1 MKITKKWL
9 EEKKACASGID
20 YVAEKGWLDLE
31 GAELAHKLAAANQI
45 DYTHWLFK
53 NILTHKN
60 LRLWAIYSAEQVLPI
75 WAAYNPDNDTPQRA
89 IAAAKA
95 DAENPM
101 DENRMA
107 ARAAAEAAWDA
118 AGDTA
123 RAAAWAAADAARAAR
138 AAAWAAADA
147 AGMAA
152 AWAARA
158 ARAAAWA
165 AAWAAWTAWT
175 AWTDRGRRAAWDA
188 AGEDAGDAAG
198 DAKKEMQLKIIN
210 YGFKLLKQQKTEE

>member
-9 EEKKACASGID
+9 EEKEACEDGVD
-20 YVAEKGWLDLE
+20 YVTKNGWLGLAPD
-31 GAELAHKLAAANQI
+31 ELAHKLAAANQI

-107 ARAAAEAAWDA
+107 ARAAA
-118 AGDTA
+118 
-123 RAAAWAAADAARAAR
+123 WAAADAARAA
-138 AAAWAAADA
+138 ADAAWAAADA
-147 AGMAA
+147 AGMAARGAAWAARAATWAAEDAAGMTA

-165 AAWAAWTAWT
+165 VEDAA
-175 AWTDRGRRAAWDA
+175 RAAWDA

-210 YGFKLLKQQKTEE
+210 YGLELLKNQE